1 MKDIKDTEKYFI
13 QKVVGH
19 LVLKS
24 LGKGRIK
31 IFKGYVSLWRVI
43 TRGNLI
49 TILGKE
55 SEWCKGTRRSL
66 ILQIH
71 NGTHTATRVYPA
83 RKQARW
89 REFSS
94 AKRNIREKHD
104 KYYTRNGN
112 CLFKRRLFA

>member
-1 MKDIKDTEKYFI
+1 M
-13 QKVVGH
+13 VV
-19 LVLKS
+19 L
-24 LGKGRIK
+24 RF
-31 IFKGYVSLWRVI
+31 FKGYVFVAVI
-43 TRGNLI
+43 TRGDII
-49 TILGKE
+49 TISGKG
-55 SEWCKGTRRSL
+55 SEWRKGTRRFL

-71 NGTHTATRVYPA
+71 NGTRTAATRVYPA
-83 RKQARW
+83 RKQARR